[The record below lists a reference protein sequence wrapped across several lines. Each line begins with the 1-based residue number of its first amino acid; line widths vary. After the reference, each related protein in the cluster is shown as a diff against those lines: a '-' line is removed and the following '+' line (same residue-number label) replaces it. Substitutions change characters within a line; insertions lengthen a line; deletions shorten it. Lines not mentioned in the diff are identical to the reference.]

1 VTAKRR
7 AKRSVPKATS
17 VRPAARLRQALA
29 KRRKAEL
36 VDLLVELATDDSA
49 IFHRLTAQFEVTV
62 PPQELVAATRRAIAD
77 ATDFDERE
85 INRNFSYDNAAYD
98 EIKRNFVRLVALGQ
112 LTSAMDLALE
122 LMDQGS
128 YQVEMS
134 DEGLMSHD
142 IEDCLAV
149 VIKALRKCDLPA
161 ADITAWCSQMLEND
175 RVGFI
180 SSDDLQSLRTRFSV

>member
-1 VTAKRR
+1 MAKRK
-7 AKRSVPKATS
+7 AKRSIPKATS
-17 VRPAARLRQALA
+17 AGPAARLRQALS

-36 VDLLVELATDDSA
+36 VDLLVDLATNDSA
-49 IFHRLTAQFEVTV
+49 LSRRLAAKFEVTV

-85 INRNFSYDNAAYD
+85 INRNFSYDHAAYD
-98 EIKRNFVRLVALGQ
+98 EIKRNFVRLIAMGQ
-112 LTSAMDLALE
+112 LGSAMDLALK
-122 LMDQGS
+122 LMDEGS

-142 IEDCLAV
+142 IEECLAV

-161 ADITAWCSQMLEND
+161 AEIAIWCSKMLKKD

-180 SSDDLQSLRTRFSV
+180 STDALQSLRVRFTS

>member
-1 VTAKRR
+1 MAKRK

-17 VRPAARLRQALA
+17 FSPAARLRQALS

-36 VDLLVELATDDSA
+36 VDLLVDLATDDSA
-49 IFHRLTAQFEVTV
+49 LFRRLTAQFEVTF
-62 PPQELVAATRRAIAD
+62 PPQELVAATGRAIAD

-85 INRNFSYDNAAYD
+85 INRNFSYDDAAYD
-98 EIKRNFVRLVALGQ
+98 EIKRNFRRLIALGQ
-112 LTSAMDLALE
+112 LGSAMDLALK
-122 LMDQGS
+122 LMDEGS

-142 IEDCLAV
+142 IEECLAV
-149 VIKALRKCDLPA
+149 VVTALRTCDLPPTE
-161 ADITAWCSQMLEND
+161 ITAWCSKMLKKD

-180 SSDDLQSLRTRFSV
+180 GTDALQSLRARFTS